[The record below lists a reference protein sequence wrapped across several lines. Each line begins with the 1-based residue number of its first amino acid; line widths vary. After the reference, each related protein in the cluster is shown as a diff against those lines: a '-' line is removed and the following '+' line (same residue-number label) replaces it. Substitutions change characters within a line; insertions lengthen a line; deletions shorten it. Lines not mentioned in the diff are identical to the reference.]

1 MLTMSKDEIDLMS
14 PPGPLKGDK
23 TEPPCVYCAG
33 TGLANNAG
41 NPADVEPCPYCGDE
55 AAHDAG

>member
-1 MLTMSKDEIDLMS
+1 MLTMSEDEKNLMS
-14 PPGPLKGDK
+14 PPGPLKGDIQ
-23 TEPPCVYCAG
+23 PACVYCAG

-41 NPADVEPCPYCGDE
+41 NPADVELCPYCGDE